1 MLLANKQVAEFCGH
15 HKVNGRAVR
24 RTMVYRVHDVPN
36 EEKLEKFRTF
46 VLRFGYV
53 FKADKGRAVAKEM
66 NKLLGQAKGR
76 IEENVI
82 SNLAVRA
89 MSRLSTRPTTSV
101 ITASLSPTTRI
112 SPRRSA
118 ATRT

>member
-66 NKLLGQAKGR
+66 NKAAGTGQRTHRGER
-76 IEENVI
+76 HFE
-82 SNLAVRA
+82 
-89 MSRLSTRPTTSV
+89 
-101 ITASLSPTTRI
+101 
-112 SPRRSA
+112 PRR
-118 ATRT
+118 TCDVQGFLLDR

>member
-1 MLLANKQVAEFCGH
+1 
-15 HKVNGRAVR
+15 
-24 RTMVYRVHDVPN
+24 MVYRVHDVPN

-82 SNLAVRA
+82 SNA
-89 MSRLSTRPTTSV
+89 
-101 ITASLSPTTRI
+101 
-112 SPRRSA
+112 RR
-118 ATRT
+118 TCDVQGFLLDR